1 MINHKKKT
9 KIQFFFQKINHTR
22 TWDCWQRPD
31 CFHALFVSTG
41 LTFRNK
47 LSISGSTCT
56 ISKPKSNICH
66 RCYITKFL
74 CDLNK
79 KIGVVKIKPPYLR
92 FRICWE
98 FTHSSNNFIAVRKRE
113 RRGWNRIG
121 SGEIK
126 RLSAAD
132 CEKCSSYQE
141 GDLGC
146 RAGNGGLR
154 GEWGTL
160 GVQVGGGVKGE
171 SYGTVLQHS
180 KFLMKSAIGFQ

>member
-9 KIQFFFQKINHTR
+9 KIQFFFQKLNHTR
-22 TWDCWQRPD
+22 TWDCWQRPN
-31 CFHALFVSTG
+31 CFHALYVSTG

-79 KIGVVKIKPPYLR
+79 KIGVVKIKTPYLR

-98 FTHSSNNFIAVRKRE
+98 FTHSLNNFIAVRERE
-113 RRGWNRIG
+113 R
-121 SGEIK
+121 EK
-126 RLSAAD
+126 RLKSNRLWWNKATQRRG
-132 CEKCSSYQE
+132 SSYQE

-146 RAGNGGLR
+146 RAGNGGPR
-154 GEWGTL
+154 REWGTL
-160 GVQVGGGVKGE
+160 GVQDGGGGQGRIVRNGL
-171 SYGTVLQHS
+171 TTL
-180 KFLMKSAIGFQ
+180 

>member
-22 TWDCWQRPD
+22 TWDCWQRPN
-31 CFHALFVSTG
+31 CFHALYVSTG

-98 FTHSSNNFIAVRKRE
+98 FTHSLNNFIAVRERERE

-146 RAGNGGLR
+146 RAGNGGPR
-154 GEWGTL
+154 REWGTL
-160 GVQVGGGVKGE
+160 GVQDGGGGQGRIVRNGL
-171 SYGTVLQHS
+171 TTL
-180 KFLMKSAIGFQ
+180 

>member
-9 KIQFFFQKINHTR
+9 KIQFFFQKLNHTR
-22 TWDCWQRPD
+22 TWDCWQRPN
-31 CFHALFVSTG
+31 CFHALYVSTG

-98 FTHSSNNFIAVRKRE
+98 FTHSLNNFIAVRERE
-113 RRGWNRIG
+113 R
-121 SGEIK
+121 EK
-126 RLSAAD
+126 RLKSNRLWWNKATQRRGLRKMFLLSGRGSRLS
-132 CEKCSSYQE
+132 CGKWGTQE
-141 GDLGC
+141 GMGDP
-146 RAGNGGLR
+146 GGPRR
-154 GEWGTL
+154 GRGSRENRTERSYNTL
-160 GVQVGGGVKGE
+160 N
-171 SYGTVLQHS
+171 
-180 KFLMKSAIGFQ
+180 F